1 MQSFRK
7 SIFLILMITGIPLRS
22 SAESRKPL
30 IFENRAACA
39 LDSKLP
45 ADSALLI
52 VDSYNAGKL
61 VDSWLKGLEPNI
73 SANMNTEKGLRY
85 FRLAV
90 TEMFMTLAS
99 EILNGRLPL
108 ISSDDEIIKRCQGQT
123 PCPEMEMKL
132 DQVFQAWTQ
141 ISAVPNVP
149 LQGASVSCLYLRKFS
164 EFQAPWNRDRPDQS
178 VLQKLAQD
186 TLNSKD
192 LVSECFDESESL
204 SSRRFALQF
213 DLNGQDPRWWSQHGF
228 DFWFSLKLYF
238 SYSWRN
244 PTYILGETHPLLGL
258 FRSLAVE
265 QMMSLVSNTC
275 KSIEKPVCTESQ
287 TALEVYRLIAR
298 AGAPADLDHPF
309 SRGADQALLA
319 QAVPVYHEDVAVLPE
334 GQEAGVWLKS
344 YQDQILKN
352 RGFLKQ
358 KLLSAVSLFELMKS
372 ALPVEDLQKGLLTL
386 RSQIQ
391 DHPLLYK
398 KMQVLCSEDSLAF
411 HPLFGVMEKKLEG
424 VVSDKSFEM
433 LFDSISNQQLRDLV
447 SYGVN
452 VGKMIEPLCEQIKVE
467 QLWAKG
473 KEPEAADLSAWYRD
487 LMGNGDSGSNDFFGL
502 GNLFN
507 QDAMGL
513 PAVLSQ
519 ERSTDSGTEKS
530 TVCSDVS
537 DCGRLIL
544 KTLVDLNSISTWTSA
559 LTPMKEWIQSPSLA
573 NPWATEQA
581 CKLYDP
587 WYATHRAFVAMV
599 GDLFTTTVT
608 GIAPIPAYLAI
619 DLKPSTVTGFQPEPL
634 AGDVLLHPNLQR
646 GGVSYSLGID
656 LGPWTGIPCAAI
668 VSPNAIGANTN
679 GFYTLGGVRA
689 EACMAQ
695 NSHRLTVTGA
705 SDSNANPNAQRS
717 SCLMCYLNPYSTAR
731 SLSMLGTTP
740 VPLLRLAAG
749 VVFSGVSLIKK
760 LSDPVDVPR
769 RFTVDP
775 AKVAAT
781 FQKYSF
787 IPKHC
792 VRRLIHGH
800 SCRWA
805 WLTADERKHEP
816 VEE

>member
-1 MQSFRK
+1 MQQLRISV
-7 SIFLILMITGIPLRS
+7 LLNLVLMGIPGIGYADS
-22 SAESRKPL
+22 PKPL
-30 IFENRAACA
+30 VFENRAACA

-45 ADSALLI
+45 ADSALLM
-52 VDSYNAGKL
+52 VDAYNAGKL
-61 VDSWLKGLEPNI
+61 VDSWLKSVDPTVT
-73 SANMNTEKGLRY
+73 SDMTPEKGLRY
-85 FRLAV
+85 FRLSV

-99 EILNGRLPL
+99 EILSGRLPL
-108 ISSDDEIIKRCQGQT
+108 ISSDHSLVKQCQGQS
-123 PCPEMEMKL
+123 PCPEMERHL
-132 DQVFQAWTQ
+132 DQVFETWSKVSGTSNAPTRGG
-141 ISAVPNVP
+141 SM
-149 LQGASVSCLYLRKFS
+149 SCLYIKKFS
-164 EFQAPWNRDRPDQS
+164 DFQATWNQDRPDQS
-178 VLQKLAQD
+178 LLQKLAQD
-186 TLNSKD
+186 SLNSKD
-192 LVSECFDESESL
+192 LIAECFDDSENL
-204 SSRRFALQF
+204 PSRRFALQL
-213 DLNGQDPRWWSQHGF
+213 DINWQDARWWSQHGF

-244 PTYILGETHPLLGL
+244 PSYVLGESHPLLAL

-275 KSIEKPVCTESQ
+275 RSIEKPVCTESQ

-298 AGAPADLDHPF
+298 SGAPADLDHPF
-309 SRGADQALLA
+309 SRGADQALLS
-319 QAVPVYHEDVAVLPE
+319 QPVPMHHEDVAVLPE
-334 GQEAGVWLKS
+334 NQDAGVWLKT
-344 YQDQILKN
+344 YQEQILKN

-358 KLLSAVSLFELMKS
+358 KLLSAISLLELMKAS
-372 ALPVEDLQKGLLTL
+372 LPIEEFQKALLTL
-386 RSQIQ
+386 KSQIQ
-391 DHPLLYK
+391 DHPILYK

-411 HPLFGVMEKKLEG
+411 HPVFGVMEEKLKG

-433 LFDSISNQQLRDLV
+433 LFDSISNQQLSELLF
-447 SYGVN
+447 YGVSA
-452 VGKMIEPLCEQIKVE
+452 GKMMEPLCEQIKIE
-467 QLWAKG
+467 QLWAPG
-473 KEPEAADLSAWYRD
+473 KEPEAASLSAWYRD
-487 LMGNGDSGSNDFFGL
+487 LMGSGDSDSNDFFGL

-507 QDAMGL
+507 QDGMGL
-513 PAVLSQ
+513 PAILSQ
-519 ERSTDSGTEKS
+519 ERSTESGAEKS
-530 TVCSDVS
+530 IVCSDAS

-544 KTLVDLNSISTWTSA
+544 KTLVDLYSISTWTSS

-599 GDLFTTTVT
+599 GDIFTTTIT
-608 GIAPIPAYLAI
+608 GVAPIPAYLAI
-619 DLKPSTVTGFQPEPL
+619 DLKPSTVTGFQSEPV

-646 GGVSYSLGID
+646 GGVGYSLGID

-695 NSHRLTVTGA
+695 NSHRLIVTGA
-705 SDSNANPNAQRS
+705 SDSTLNPNAQRS
-717 SCLMCYLNPYSTAR
+717 SCLMCYLNPYSAAR
-731 SLSMLGTTP
+731 SVSMLGATP
-740 VPLLRLAAG
+740 FPLLRVAAG
-749 VVFSGVSLIKK
+749 VVFSGVSLVKK

-781 FQKYSF
+781 YQKYSF

-800 SCRWA
+800 SCRFV
-805 WLTADERKHEP
+805 WLTADERRREP
-816 VEE
+816 GDE